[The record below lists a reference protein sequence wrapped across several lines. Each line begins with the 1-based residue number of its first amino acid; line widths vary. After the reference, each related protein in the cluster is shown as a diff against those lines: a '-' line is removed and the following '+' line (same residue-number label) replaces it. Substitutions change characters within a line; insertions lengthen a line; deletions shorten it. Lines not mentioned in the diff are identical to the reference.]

1 MANCGIM
8 RVEKRGRGGVYGLQ
22 IEANRMEEDHGRGR
36 DFDRSDINW
45 DATHDN
51 VHLRYCEYW
60 NREITRQIH
69 DAGVKERKDSI
80 VMIDALYT
88 ASPEFFEGRSRDEII
103 GYFKDCLAFHE
114 REYGRAF
121 NAVIHFDETTP
132 HMQVASVPI
141 VEDEKG
147 AHLSAKIVMG
157 GRVDYRLRQD
167 RFYDEVTKH
176 YGLERGEVRD
186 PAEIKAHTT
195 KREWQIATQEQ
206 RLEQAQQATRAEQA
220 KTQEAINSRQASIQ
234 QAEAQKLAALRERD
248 AARADRDVAKALAGL
263 QKAVRSPQ
271 TVEVDILAKKDAKR
285 SLTGREMPAT
295 VTIAKADLER
305 LQQQAAVNGRTLE
318 AADEIGRAYRGM
330 QAAARDANENRID
343 KQAAADRAAISAE
356 GQRAD
361 GLEHEL
367 ERTRQALA
375 QEKQKTSDLTEQ
387 LAQEQ
392 ADGQET
398 RDVLAFFPDEWEAM
412 KKRTERARAME
423 KLYSERDNSPAWRN
437 SWGKLYVTFE
447 GQEMGIRAFLREYLD
462 ECRRQEIPHE
472 TVMSDHLDNLLSRD
486 REERK
491 WER

>member
-1 MANCGIM
+1 MANFCVMNI
-8 RVEKRGRGGVYGLQ
+8 KKQGRSAVFGLQ
-22 IEANRMEEDHGRGR
+22 IEANRQAKDGRE
-36 DFDRSDINW
+36 FDNSDI
-45 DATHDN
+45 DKERTKDN
-51 VHLRYCEYW
+51 YHLRYCENW

-69 DAGVKERKDSI
+69 DAGLKERKDSI
-80 VMIDALYT
+80 VLLTGVYT
-88 ASPEFFEGRSRDEII
+88 ASPEWFEQHTPAQWKE
-103 GYFKDCLAFHE
+103 YFEDCLAFHE
-114 REYGRAF
+114 KTYGKCI
-121 NAVIHFDETTP
+121 NAVVHLDEQTP
-132 HMQVASVPI
+132 HMQVASIPI
-141 VEDEKG
+141 IEDEKG
-147 AHLSAKIVMG
+147 AHLSAKIIMG
-157 GRVDYRLRQD
+157 GREDMRLRQD
-167 RFYDEVTKH
+167 RFYQEVGKAH
-176 YGLERGEVRD
+176 EMERGERRD

-220 KTQEAINSRQASIQ
+220 KTQEAIDSRQASIQ
-234 QAEAQKLAALRERD
+234 QADAQKLAALRERD

-271 TVEVDILAKKDAKR
+271 SVEVDILAEKKARRSFMGRKR
-285 SLTGREMPAT
+285 PAT
-295 VTIAKADLER
+295 VTVAKTDLER

-398 RDVLAFFPDEWEAM
+398 RDVLAFFPDEWEDM

-423 KLYSERDNSPAWRN
+423 KLYWERDNSPAWRD
-437 SWGKLYVTFE
+437 SWGKSYVTFE

-462 ECRRQEIPHE
+462 ECRRQGIPHE
-472 TVMSDHLDNLLSRD
+472 TDMSDHLDNLLSRD
-486 REERK
+486 REKMGRER
-491 WER
+491 